1 MTIIF
6 YKSSDD
12 PKKVNKT
19 LTLVGSADG
28 VPVNNTEDTISLLSP
43 GFIVS
48 SSNSYFTATHIL
60 VAAMGNRYYY
70 INNVQLLTGGKMQIN
85 CSVDVLLTYK
95 TGIKAS
101 KGTFVRAENPKSKQ
115 ISDSKFPLIA
125 PMETE
130 STLFPLYDCPFTAE
144 SGLNYVLTVIG
155 GGE

>member
-28 VPVNNTEDTISLLSP
+28 VLVNNTEDTISLLSP

-48 SSNSYFTATHIL
+48 SSNNYFGATHIL
-60 VAAMGNRYYY
+60 VAAMNNRYYY

-130 STLFPLYDCPFTAE
+130 STLFPFYDCPFTAE

>member
-1 MTIIF
+1 MTILF

-28 VPVNNTEDTISLLSP
+28 VPVSNTDDTISLLSP
-43 GFIVS
+43 GFILQYS
-48 SSNSYFTATHIL
+48 STLTTATHIY
-60 VAAMGNRYYY
+60 VAAMGNRYYFVGD
-70 INNVQLLTGGKMQIN
+70 IQLLTGGKMYIP
-85 CSVDVLLTYK
+85 CSEDYLYTWK

-101 KGTFVRAENPKSKQ
+101 KGTVVRAENPKSKQ

-125 PMETE
+125 QMETE
-130 STLFPLYDCPFTAE
+130 STLFPAADCPFTAS
-144 SGLNYVLTVIG
+144 SGINYVLTVVG

>member
-115 ISDSKFPLIA
+115 INDSKFPLIA

-130 STLFPLYDCPFTAE
+130 STLFPLSDCPFTAE